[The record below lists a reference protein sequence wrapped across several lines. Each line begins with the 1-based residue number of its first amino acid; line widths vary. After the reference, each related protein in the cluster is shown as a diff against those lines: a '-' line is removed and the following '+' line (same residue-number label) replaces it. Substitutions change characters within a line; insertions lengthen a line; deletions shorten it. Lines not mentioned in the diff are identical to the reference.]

1 MTAINSSKQLFN
13 AIKRGTNVYSNSLYP
28 ENSGKFNNSRK
39 NALIDIANL
48 SVIDPVTGY
57 TPLLLACSLGQEKI
71 AHEIIYTDN
80 KTVFF
85 QSERDGTTPLMQASA
100 MGLISVVTKIITI
113 LKQNYVL
120 DTHINLKS
128 KNNKTALLMT
138 CNAIK
143 NKEDIAIAL
152 IEAGATFEP
161 TSPKERQLC
170 YNIRG
175 IKDRFSTPEELAPAP
190 TTRPNTISVPI
201 SRPIS
206 ITNERN
212 PVISEDPDITMI
224 RNPMLKRIVFPP
236 QLSRR
241 SLIQTTSNPI
251 TQTTSGKKRKT
262 FNQNVQP
269 IRIGGKSRRSKRN
282 RKTKRKHRH

>member
-1 MTAINSSKQLFN
+1 MSAINSSKQLFN
-13 AIKRGTNVYSNSLYP
+13 AIKRGTNTYSNSLYP

-39 NALIDIANL
+39 NAVIDIANL
-48 SVIDPVTGY
+48 SVIDPATGY

-143 NKEDIAIAL
+143 NKEAVAEAL

-161 TSPKERQLC
+161 TTPKERQLC
-170 YNIRG
+170 YNIPA
-175 IKDRFSTPEELAPAP
+175 IKDRFPIP
-190 TTRPNTISVPI
+190 TISVPI
-201 SRPIS
+201 RNERPITVPIS
-206 ITNERN
+206 NER
-212 PVISEDPDITMI
+212 PITI
-224 RNPMLKRIVFPP
+224 LNPMKQSSIRTE
-236 QLSRR
+236 RR
-241 SLIQTTSNPI
+241 Q
-251 TQTTSGKKRKT
+251 
-262 FNQNVQP
+262 FNQNVKP
-269 IRIGGKSRRSKRN
+269 VLIGGKSRKSKRN